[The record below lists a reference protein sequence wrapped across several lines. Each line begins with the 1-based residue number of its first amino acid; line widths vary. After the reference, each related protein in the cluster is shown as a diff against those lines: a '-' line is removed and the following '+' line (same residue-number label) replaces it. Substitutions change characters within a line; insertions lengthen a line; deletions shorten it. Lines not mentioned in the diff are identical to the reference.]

1 MADEQLALNSL
12 QDLAKDAAKGLVE
25 DTEVYKKAEDVV
37 EKYPRL
43 SATVSG
49 VIEALA
55 TGEISTSFDV
65 GKDKEIG
72 FILNPEEKRAQ
83 LGFKMKFDDGGFI
96 KGYQEGEVV
105 DKTVLSVLEDYR
117 DSFEDTELGKKNKT
131 KVNSVIKKVKE
142 AGYANADIKK
152 VSTTKG
158 INEFLSQKAIYSSKQ
173 SVRGTIQSV
182 LGTASKNYSADLGAF
197 WEQAKKAK
205 NIELDKLVKTVHPNE
220 SYFGK
225 LKRTTFNLENIGN
238 VYKHINKISDKE
250 ARLFTIIKSFTG
262 IRSQELARMTL
273 DNISLKSAELTSI
286 GGLKGGPGVTE
297 IIGKNY
303 TIPPIV
309 QEAIRELQD
318 DAIARGDTNLFTKSS
333 NKLSST
339 ATTDINKYLTEDLF
353 EIKDGKKVKVKFN
366 MKMFRNAILGAA
378 EDLEYPESAI
388 KDLGGH
394 TKASDITKGYSRTT
408 VFPQIKTDRLN
419 YITNLQNKFLEA
431 AGFESPKQFGIGS
444 QLKYINKLESALDL
458 TTVPKIEST
467 VAQTQPS
474 IEKLKAES
482 GTLGETLEE
491 IKLQQRKGL
500 EEIQKSVQKTA
511 QPKTTKV
518 NRLLDRINKWKQG
531 LKSALVVGG
540 AGVTA
545 EILTKSKPAI
555 AATKVIAGAIP
566 AFDPMQALNEAFGGK
581 EGVLPTT
588 KSGNILG
595 FIPPT
600 SSKES
605 ESWKDLLNIPTYPE
619 GHPKEG
625 QAIHSVKDYEKL
637 NMPEELE
644 QFEQQ
649 GRF

>member
-173 SVRGTIQSV
+173 SLRGTIQSV

-273 DNISLKSAELTSI
+273 DNISLKSAELINI
-286 GGLKGGPGVTE
+286 GGLKGGPDVVE
-297 IIGKNY
+297 VIGKNY

-309 QEAIRELQD
+309 QEAIKELQD

-339 ATTDINKYLTEDLF
+339 ATADINKYLTADLF

-366 MKMFRNAILGAA
+366 MKKIRNAILGAA
-378 EDLEYPESAI
+378 EDLE
-388 KDLGGH
+388 
-394 TKASDITKGYSRTT
+394 
-408 VFPQIKTDRLN
+408 
-419 YITNLQNKFLEA
+419 
-431 AGFESPKQFGIGS
+431 
-444 QLKYINKLESALDL
+444 
-458 TTVPKIEST
+458 
-467 VAQTQPS
+467 
-474 IEKLKAES
+474 
-482 GTLGETLEE
+482 
-491 IKLQQRKGL
+491 
-500 EEIQKSVQKTA
+500 
-511 QPKTTKV
+511 
-518 NRLLDRINKWKQG
+518 
-531 LKSALVVGG
+531 
-540 AGVTA
+540 
-545 EILTKSKPAI
+545 
-555 AATKVIAGAIP
+555 
-566 AFDPMQALNEAFGGK
+566 
-581 EGVLPTT
+581 
-588 KSGNILG
+588 
-595 FIPPT
+595 
-600 SSKES
+600 
-605 ESWKDLLNIPTYPE
+605 
-619 GHPKEG
+619 
-625 QAIHSVKDYEKL
+625 
-637 NMPEELE
+637 
-644 QFEQQ
+644 
-649 GRF
+649 

>member
-1 MADEQLALNSL
+1 MNQS
-12 QDLAKDAAKGLVE
+12 
-25 DTEVYKKAEDVV
+25 
-37 EKYPRL
+37 
-43 SATVSG
+43 
-49 VIEALA
+49 
-55 TGEISTSFDV
+55 TGFLDI
-65 GKDKEIG
+65 
-72 FILNPEEKRAQ
+72 NRYA
-83 LGFKMKFDDGGFI
+83 
-96 KGYQEGEVV
+96 EGETVV
-105 DKTVLSVLEDYR
+105 KTVLSVLEDYR
-117 DSFEDTELGKKNKT
+117 DSFEDTELGKSNKT

-142 AGYANADIKK
+142 AGYADADIKK

-173 SVRGTIQSV
+173 SLRGTIQSV
-182 LGTASKNYSADLGAF
+182 LGTASKNHSADLGAF

-273 DNISLKSAELTSI
+273 DNISLKSAELINI
-286 GGLKGGPGVTE
+286 GGLKGGPDVVE
-297 IIGKNY
+297 VIGKNY
-303 TIPPIV
+303 TIPPVV
-309 QEAIRELQD
+309 QEAIKELQD

-339 ATTDINKYLTEDLF
+339 ATTDINKYLTVDLF
-353 EIKDGKKVKVKFN
+353 EIKDGKKIKVPFK

-408 VFPQIKTDRLN
+408 VFPQIKTERLG
-419 YITNLQNKFLEA
+419 YVTNLQNKFLEA
-431 AGFESPKQFGIGS
+431 AGFESPKQFGIGN
-444 QLKYINKLESALDL
+444 QLKYANTLESALDL
-458 TTVPKIEST
+458 KTVPKIEST

-482 GTLGETLEE
+482 ATLGETLEE
-491 IKLQQRKGL
+491 IKLQQRQGL
-500 EEIQKSVQKTA
+500 EEIQKSVQKTT

-518 NRLLDRINKWKQG
+518 NRLLNRINKWKQG
-531 LKSALVVGG
+531 LKNITLAGGVGL
-540 AGVTA
+540 AA

-555 AATKVIAGAIP
+555 AATKVVAGAIP
-566 AFDPMQALNEAFGGK
+566 AFDPIQALNEAIGGK
-581 EGVLPTT
+581 KGVLPTT
-588 KSGNILG
+588 ESGNILG

-600 SSKES
+600 TSKEA

-619 GHPKEG
+619 GHPKAG
-625 QAIHSVKDYEKL
+625 QVIHSTAEYKKMQ
-637 NMPEELE
+637 MPEELE